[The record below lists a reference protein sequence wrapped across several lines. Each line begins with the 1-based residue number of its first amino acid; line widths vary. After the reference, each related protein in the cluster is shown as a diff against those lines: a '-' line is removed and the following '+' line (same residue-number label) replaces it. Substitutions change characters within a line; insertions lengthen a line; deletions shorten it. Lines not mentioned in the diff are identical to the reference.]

1 MESLAS
7 TNRASPVMNVKPRP
21 TPNRTIRNIANGST
35 RRSRTATQSSRPAEA
50 TVPASSATYSLKPSA
65 RAP

>member
-21 TPNRTIRNIANGST
+21 TPNRTIANGPT
-35 RRSRTATQSSRPAEA
+35 PRSRTATQSSRPAEA
-50 TVPASSATYSLKPSA
+50 TVPASSATYSL
-65 RAP
+65 